1 MHTHVRARVR
11 ACAQSTYVRACACGY
26 VRTHACACYVCT
38 YVYTCAHTGVCLSGM
53 CFSCVCMCTWACV
66 VCTHV
71 HMQVCICVHGCACGL
86 RVHACACMHPQVHG
100 HKPNAT
106 GPASALS
113 PPDWQPD
120 PGPFRTA
127 LAPEASG
134 AGRERARED
143 RRPCPAPRSDVGATS
158 LRTHHAAQGNAAG
171 PSCGLLASH
180 RAWALGNGHSVGG
193 HGC

>member
-1 MHTHVRARVR
+1 MCVHECVHVHSPRMCVHVHVDVCAHMHVHAMCARMCTRVHT
-11 ACAQSTYVRACACGY
+11 QECACQ
-26 VRTHACACYVCT
+26 VCASHACACVH
-38 YVYTCAHTGVCLSGM
+38 V
-53 CFSCVCMCTWACV
+53 CV

-158 LRTHHAAQGNAAG
+158 LRTDHAAQGNAAG

-180 RAWALGNGHSVGG
+180 RAWALGSGHSVGG